1 MERELNLIDIR
12 RDKDSNF
19 TVIEREELERLKKF
33 EEKVLTALNTAI
45 SISYFM
51 ITMITIL
58 DIIIIL
64 SLL

>member
-1 MERELNLIDIR
+1 MENKLNLIDIR